1 MGGVVNAI
9 SEGVKHVGGQ
19 IGEGLKHLG
28 GEASKIGLPVG
39 GLLQQGGRMIAPEE
53 EAAISKPGEDP
64 KITELRRQQMQQAK
78 DFRQNMPSLQ
88 EKAFGNVAARENQ
101 RLGQEV
107 KDIQAGSNR
116 RGLLY
121 SGLREGKESGARAAS
136 ASNLASQRSSINDAY
151 EQKAK
156 QLEMNAIDTAFK
168 QQQSQQQIEDEI
180 YNQALANVASK
191 NAASSALMSAGGQV
205 AGRSMGGG
213 K

>member
-78 DFRQNMPSLQ
+78 DFRQNITSLQ
-88 EKAFGNVAARENQ
+88 EKDFCKLSAR
-101 RLGQEV
+101 
-107 KDIQAGSNR
+107 
-116 RGLLY
+116 
-121 SGLREGKESGARAAS
+121 
-136 ASNLASQRSSINDAY
+136 
-151 EQKAK
+151 
-156 QLEMNAIDTAFK
+156 
-168 QQQSQQQIEDEI
+168 
-180 YNQALANVASK
+180 
-191 NAASSALMSAGGQV
+191 
-205 AGRSMGGG
+205 
-213 K
+213 